1 MCQNITDKEWDI
13 LHTIEILNQLGFFT
27 PCDTRKSRDCD
38 IVLETFPGLQ
48 SDRAFH
54 LPQVGLTPNKGPV
67 SKRKYIL
74 CKLFNFKSI
83 AYRMNIFLVLEKK
96 LYNYIGYCTHVEH
109 HS

>member
-1 MCQNITDKEWDI
+1 MDQNITDKEQDI

-27 PCDTRKSRDCD
+27 TCDTRKSRDCD

-54 LPQVGLTPNKGPV
+54 LTQVGLTPNKGPV

-74 CKLFNFKSI
+74 SKLVYFNSI
-83 AYRMNIFLVLEKK
+83 SYRINIFKFLKR
-96 LYNYIGYCTHVEH
+96 NSTTI
-109 HS
+109 